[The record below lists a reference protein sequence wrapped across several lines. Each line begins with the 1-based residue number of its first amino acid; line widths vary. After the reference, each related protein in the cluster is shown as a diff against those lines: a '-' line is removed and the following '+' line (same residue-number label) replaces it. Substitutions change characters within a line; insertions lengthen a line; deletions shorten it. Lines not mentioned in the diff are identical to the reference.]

1 MKCCNVFTTNT
12 NVQFQKLM
20 KSVNPRQKHPN
31 LRMAAYWG
39 RNRKEAQRN
48 ENDAQGSQ
56 MLKSQQKQ
64 TSKRK
69 RTTKHCKDYPQLLVK
84 NCCRYLWRV
93 QGLEHTYEK

>member
-48 ENDAQGSQ
+48 ENDPGTPNAEVTA
-56 MLKSQQKQ
+56 KTNKQKKKNYKALQ
-64 TSKRK
+64 RLSPAPCEK
-69 RTTKHCKDYPQLLVK
+69 LLQVPVESS
-84 NCCRYLWRV
+84 RSRAYL
-93 QGLEHTYEK
+93 